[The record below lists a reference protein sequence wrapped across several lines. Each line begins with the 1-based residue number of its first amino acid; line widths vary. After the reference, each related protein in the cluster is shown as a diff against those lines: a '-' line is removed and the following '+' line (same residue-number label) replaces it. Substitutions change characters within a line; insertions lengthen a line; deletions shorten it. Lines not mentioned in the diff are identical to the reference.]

1 MQIVQIIT
9 GLVGAADAAAVGVA
23 VSTLGRDVF
32 GLTECGLSWQ
42 RGAGPEGVSP
52 WWVREPDE
60 LERMLDAMKENHAP
74 VEAVATDDGMHRL
87 LLPVIE
93 PAGLIG
99 AVCCGHGAP
108 LSTEMLRDL
117 STLAAHVS
125 VRLVQL
131 GARAAN
137 EHALGRLTR
146 RQTDVALLA
155 AQGRPN
161 AAIATTLG
169 LSENTVKKHLKDIF
183 DELGVTN
190 RTELAI
196 RVGQADTQVL
206 RLASG
211 ER

>member
-1 MQIVQIIT
+1 M
-9 GLVGAADAAAVGVA
+9 
-23 VSTLGRDVF
+23 F
-32 GLTECGLSWQ
+32 E
-42 RGAGPEGVSP
+42 
-52 WWVREPDE
+52 
-60 LERMLDAMKENHAP
+60 AMKADHLPVGHAP
-74 VEAVATDDGMHRL
+74 AHDGLFRL
-87 LLPVIE
+87 VLPVIK
-93 PAGLIG
+93 PAGLLG

-108 LSTEMLRDL
+108 LSGATLRDL

-146 RQTDVALLA
+146 RQTDVARLA

-161 AAIATTLG
+161 AAIATSLG

-183 DELGVTN
+183 DELGVSN

-196 RVGQADTQVL
+196 RVGQADTQGL

-211 ER
+211 DR

>member
-1 MQIVQIIT
+1 
-9 GLVGAADAAAVGVA
+9 
-23 VSTLGRDVF
+23 VF
-32 GLTECGLSWQ
+32 
-42 RGAGPEGVSP
+42 
-52 WWVREPDE
+52 
-60 LERMLDAMKENHAP
+60 ERMFEAMKQDHAP
-74 VEAVATDDGMHRL
+74 VGQAPAPDGTYRL
-87 LLPVIE
+87 VLPVIE
-93 PAGLIG
+93 PAGLLG
-99 AVCCGHGAP
+99 AVCCGRDAP
-108 LSTEMLRDL
+108 LSADMLRDL

-137 EHALGRLTR
+137 EQALGRLTR
-146 RQTDVALLA
+146 RQSDVALLA

-196 RVGQADTQVL
+196 RVGQGDAQLL

-211 ER
+211 DR